1 MTEITKKYHPLKKLV
16 HYRQYPAFL
25 QQASLIR
32 LGVVAVHYAFNELGY
47 SRLGVIV
54 SKKAAGNNVNRNR
67 IKRVLKEWFRVNQ
80 DRLGGHDVIVVAKAP
95 VREATNLNIR
105 SVLESRFLPALG
117 GPSAKSR
124 FIDPEL
130 TKPSG

>member
-1 MTEITKKYHPLKKLV
+1 MTEITKKRHPLEKLV

-32 LGVVAVHYAFNELGY
+32 LGIVSVHYAFNELGY

-117 GPSAKSR
+117 GRSAKSR
-124 FIDPEL
+124 FICQDP
-130 TKPSG
+130 

>member
-1 MTEITKKYHPLKKLV
+1 MTEITKKRHPLEKLV
-16 HYRQYPAFL
+16 HYRQYPVFL
-25 QQASLIR
+25 QRASLIR
-32 LGVVAVHYAFNELGY
+32 LGGLYVHYAFNELGY

-54 SKKAAGNNVNRNR
+54 SKKVAGNNVNRNR
-67 IKRVLKEWFRVNQ
+67 IKRVIKEWFRLNQ

-95 VREATNLNIR
+95 IREATNLNIR

-124 FIDPEL
+124 FIEPDL
-130 TKPSG
+130 K